1 MSPFSTRYSIV
12 ALSISLLLSGTNAL
26 SASNDKSENKK
37 THIGD
42 INVSEKSD
50 TDAQGYD
57 NVYDKDISN
66 VYLGKEEIERFKG
79 VSPGDLFKG
88 TVGVFSGE
96 TRNGGAIDPNI
107 RGIQGQG
114 RIPITVDGTEQ
125 SITAYRGYYGASNRN
140 YLDPNMIRSVEIEKG
155 PSLSQNLKSSV
166 GGGIAIET
174 ININDVVKK
183 GDKFGINVL
192 MEMSNNAIKP
202 RLPHLIYGEDYRD
215 LGYKANN
222 RYAFEDPDINIPTH
236 NRNDSFLHGLNDSA
250 YRVGLGFRQEQFDF
264 MLAFSHRKSGNF
276 FSGHRGANGY
286 SEPFTQQDRDIY
298 VGSSRSRKFAANMA
312 DPFLPFAA
320 KLYYPGH
327 EVQNTSNMMETLLI
341 KNNWRISDEQV
352 LNLTF
357 RNTQTR
363 FGDILPSRLS
373 MFYPENNLLP
383 QWPEGRVSQK
393 AGSINYKFKS
403 DKYTY
408 LDLSSSLWFNHT
420 DSKLNTAGGFPRY
433 PTQLDF
439 YYEDKD
445 AYDPEI
451 DGSLMDSAS
460 NHNQN
465 NRWGFDVKNKIKLN
479 RQVDLTLLG
488 NFQYEELANAHP
500 YKSNYE
506 TLTFSP
512 PREGRRQE
520 YYLGFNLSWIPIE
533 RLTFN
538 AGAQYNS
545 YWSIDDFITKQNT
558 KKKRVVGKLYERSG
572 VISKYLELLSPE
584 IQAKNRAYQKV
595 FQEQQRLYGL
605 EDEAKVKLKNIE
617 TQRKNSKD
625 KHLDN
630 EANRLKKEITGLKL
644 AANNLSSEVYKLFSE
659 RRASLDG
666 KTLITVKSSDL
677 IYHWQE
683 LVTPIN
689 ADGNITKENTSSFN
703 GDIDFDEKV
712 FDPVTGI
719 YVNKYVGLRHSSE
732 PILIRPDKITGE
744 DIYLKNPK
752 RKNSNWAP
760 VVTTAL
766 NITDDWHAY
775 IRYAEAIRMPSLYE
789 DTSNA
794 AGGRFNKAGNQFE
807 PERSRTFEVGTTYDL
822 STLLNTKN
830 HADIKIS
837 YFDTQLE
844 NVFERSNR
852 AQMIQLDKQL
862 ISGIELQARY
872 DHGIFFSDIGAV
884 YNIKTKV
891 CDEDSFVNINMFNRL
906 DIPECIDGGYPLGFL
921 RTAIPPKY
929 SINGNIGVRLM
940 DEKLKLGS
948 RFIYHSR
955 VVNKDELYLQKM
967 LPSSFLGVNN
977 NPVRWNQVF
986 TLDAYANYKITPD
999 TVIELN
1005 VTNVLDEYYL
1015 DPLTRSMMPAPGRT
1029 FKLTLSSQF

>member
-1 MSPFSTRYSIV
+1 MSQFTARYSQL
-12 ALSISLLLSGTNAL
+12 ALSISLLLSGTTAL
-26 SASNDKSENKK
+26 SAPNDKSEDKK

-50 TDAQGYD
+50 ADTQGYD
-57 NVYDKDISN
+57 NIYDKDISN
-66 VYLGKEEIERFKG
+66 VYLGKEEIERYKG
-79 VSPGDLFKG
+79 TSPGDLLKG

-114 RIPITVDGTEQ
+114 RIPVTVDGTEQ
-125 SITAYRGYYGASNRN
+125 AITAYRGYYGANNRN

-174 ININDVVKK
+174 INIDDVVKAE
-183 GDKFGINVL
+183 DKFGINVL
-192 MEMSNNAIKP
+192 MEMSNNSVKP

-215 LGYKANN
+215 LGYKANK
-222 RYAFEDPDINIPTH
+222 RYAFDDPYINVPTK

-250 YRVGLGFRQEQFDF
+250 YRIGLGFRQKRFDF
-264 MLAFSHRKSGNF
+264 MLAFSHRKSGNY
-276 FSGHRGANGY
+276 FSGHRGANNY
-286 SEPFTQQDRDIY
+286 SKPFTEQDRAIY
-298 VGSSRSRKFAANMA
+298 VGSSRDRKFDQNMA

-320 KLYYPGH
+320 NLYYPGH

-393 AGSINYKFKS
+393 AGSINYKFES
-403 DKYTY
+403 DKYSY
-408 LDLSSSLWFNHT
+408 LNLSSSLWFNHT
-420 DSKLNTAGGFPRY
+420 GSKLNTAGGFPRY

-439 YYEDKD
+439 YYEDLD

-465 NRWGFDVKNKIKLN
+465 NRWGFDLKNKIKLN
-479 RQVDLTLLG
+479 RQVNLTLLG
-488 NFQYEELANAHP
+488 NFQYEKLANAHP
-500 YKSNYE
+500 YESGYE
-506 TLTFSP
+506 TLTFTP

-520 YYLGFNLSWIPIE
+520 YHLGFNLNWVPIE

-545 YWSIDDFITKQNT
+545 YWSIDDFIGKYNA
-558 KKKRVVGKLYERSG
+558 KKKRKIGKANERSG
-572 VISKYLELLSPE
+572 IIATYLQLLSPD
-584 IQAKNRAYQKV
+584 IQAKHKQYITVYR
-595 FQEQQRLYGL
+595 EQSRLYGL
-605 EDEAKVKLKNIE
+605 EDEAKAQLKEIE
-617 TQRKNSKD
+617 TQQHISKD
-625 KHLDN
+625 KHLDS
-630 EANRLKKEITGLKL
+630 EANRLQREILRL
-644 AANNLSSEVYKLFSE
+644 RSEANNLQPEIHKSFKE
-659 RRASLDG
+659 RRDSLNGKRPYEHEFDG
-666 KTLITVKSSDL
+666 Y
-677 IYHWQE
+677 IYAVE
-683 LVTPIN
+683 KMVTPVN
-689 ADGNITKENTSSFN
+689 SDGLITKENTATFN

-712 FDPVTGI
+712 LDPVTGL
-719 YVNKYVGLRHSSE
+719 YVNKYIRHSLTSQA
-732 PILIRPDKITGE
+732 ITTSHNKRTGE
-744 DIYLKNPK
+744 DLYAKNPK

-760 VVTTAL
+760 VLTTTL
-766 NITDDWHAY
+766 NMTDDWQAY
-775 IRYAEAIRMPSLYE
+775 IRYAEAVRMPSLYE
-789 DTSNA
+789 DTSNI
-794 AGGRFNKAGNQFE
+794 AGARFNKAGNQFE
-807 PERSRTFEVGTTYDL
+807 PERSRTFEFGTSYDL

-844 NVFERSNR
+844 NVFDRNNL

-872 DHGIFFSDIGAV
+872 DNGIFFSDIGAY
-884 YNIKTKV
+884 YNLKTKV
-891 CDEDSFVNINMFNRL
+891 CDEDSFVSMNIFNRQN
-906 DIPECIDGGYPLGFL
+906 IPECIDGGYPNGFL

-929 SINGNIGVRLM
+929 SINGNIGVRLI

-948 RFIYHSR
+948 RFVYHSK

-967 LPSSFLGVNN
+967 LPSLFKGVNV

-986 TLDAYANYKITPD
+986 TLDAYVSYKITPD
-999 TVIELN
+999 TTVELIG
-1005 VTNVLDEYYL
+1005 TNMLDEYYL

-1029 FKLTLSSQF
+1029 FKLMLTSQF